1 MLIYLGCRTACG
13 LVAQLDRVFD
23 YESKGRGFESRRAHQ
38 RGDFERS
45 LLFLYISTLP
55 AFFTLMLFKSYVNQ
69 IRHVRDIISRIFT
82 HFYVPK
88 QFKNGS
94 KTVQEKTA
102 GVALYKV

>member
-1 MLIYLGCRTACG
+1 
-13 LVAQLDRVFD
+13 
-23 YESKGRGFESRRAHQ
+23 
-38 RGDFERS
+38 
-45 LLFLYISTLP
+45 
-55 AFFTLMLFKSYVNQ
+55 LMLFKSYVNQ

-102 GVALYKV
+102 GCGFI